1 MVAVEPS
8 AVMAAHRRT
17 PAVRAAAEELPF
29 HDASFDAA
37 MAVLS
42 DHHWTDPIAGLREM
56 ARVARRVVVLQWGS
70 EEAGESWL
78 TRDYIPEF
86 HGLRWGATLEDR
98 RAAIGARLEPVP
110 IPWDCA
116 DGFLHAYW
124 RRPEAYLDD
133 TKRRGSSVW
142 TRLGPEVEARAVV
155 KLRADLESGAWHE
168 RNAELLELDELDLGY
183 RLLVTADRERSSR

>member
-1 MVAVEPS
+1 
-8 AVMAAHRRT
+8 MAAHRRT

-86 HGLRWGATLEDR
+86 HALRWGPTLEDR

-110 IPWDCA
+110 IPWDCI

-142 TRLGPEVEARAVV
+142 TRLGPEVEARAVA

-168 RNAELLELDELDLGY
+168 RNAELLELEELDLGY
-183 RLLVTADRERSSR
+183 RLLVTR